1 MGGKDGWGRPVRP
14 FRSGWRGVVRWVSF
28 WVRVRVGALGWLGR
42 WLVRRVEVEGGGG
55 VGGGRCRRNGI
66 VGGVWLGRGFQRVMW
81 SFEIRRSCDVLLV
94 VLFDVVGVT

>member
-1 MGGKDGWGRPVRP
+1 VGGKDGWGRPVRT

-66 VGGVWLGRGFQRVMW
+66 LCGG
-81 SFEIRRSCDVLLV
+81 
-94 VLFDVVGVT
+94 VVGVGWERFVVGGLDVDLDFEIGGCWDV

>member
-1 MGGKDGWGRPVRP
+1 MGGKDGWGRPVRT

-28 WVRVRVGALGWLGR
+28 WVRVGGR
-42 WLVRRVEVEGGGG
+42 WLLRLVGRWGIGGG
-55 VGGGRCRRNGI
+55 CWRRNGI